1 MGNPISTVRKTLK
14 EQNEEDRKDREQQ
27 LQILEKMI
35 EGKLENARYQII
47 GGERGD
53 LMIHGG
59 TIVELHRQINISV
72 TEGGQDIAEAVNS
85 TLDSFFSGDI
95 MGGIKNGLKQIVKVG
110 ADAILGNSSAGE
122 YEHEDMFIVWS
133 NNALLR
139 CDAYYYKF
147 NFSSQGVIKATEG
160 ATGVLLV
167 KRVLDVSKTNPQV
180 LCWAISSMAARIRE
194 SNQATAYIDKAMKI
208 VEKVAQF
215 QRRLRAIEERKV
227 NFDDSRKESESRE
240 ESDSDNDLLA
250 IGGDFYDDSR
260 KESDSREESD
270 SDRGDSLCESIISE
284 SSYDDSREES
294 DPDNDSLAM

>member
-14 EQNEEDRKDREQQ
+14 EQNEDDRKDREQQ

-35 EGKLENARYQII
+35 EGKLESARHQII

-59 TIVELHRQINISV
+59 TIVELHRQINIDV
-72 TEGGQDIAEAVNS
+72 TEGGQDIAEAINS
-85 TLDSFFSGDI
+85 TLDCFFSGDI

-167 KRVLDVSKTNPQV
+167 KRVLDVSKTDPQV
-180 LCWAISSMAARIRE
+180 LCWAISSMAARINE
-194 SNQATAYIDKAMKI
+194 IDQATAYIDKAMKV
-208 VEKVAQF
+208 VEKVAEF
-215 QRRLRAIEERKV
+215 QRRLRAIEARTVEIAGGT
-227 NFDDSRKESESRE
+227 DD
-240 ESDSDNDLLA
+240 
-250 IGGDFYDDSR
+250 
-260 KESDSREESD
+260 
-270 SDRGDSLCESIISE
+270 
-284 SSYDDSREES
+284 
-294 DPDNDSLAM
+294 